1 VVPTRDSRTGLPT
14 EFFRDIFAARR
25 RRSLRA
31 DVDAAAWGTFERLG
45 INTRGAGADGDI
57 ATVSCGSEVSA
68 EPVPGPR

>member
-1 VVPTRDSRTGLPT
+1 VVPTRDSRTGVST

-45 INTRGAGADGDI
+45 INTRPDGGE
-57 ATVSCGSEVSA
+57 ATTVTCGSDVSA
-68 EPVPGPR
+68 GPVPGLR